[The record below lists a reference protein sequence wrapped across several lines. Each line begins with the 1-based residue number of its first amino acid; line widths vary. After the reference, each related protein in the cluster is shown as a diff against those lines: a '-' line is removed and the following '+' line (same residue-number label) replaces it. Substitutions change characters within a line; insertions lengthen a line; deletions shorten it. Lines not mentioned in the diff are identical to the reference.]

1 MDIRGL
7 RQKGP
12 GTNIK
17 MFNLLN
23 LMVLTLNVKRIQFLL
38 FLGTN
43 RVEVAKKAR
52 DIKFMHRMQNKNY
65 MKLGTKANRLQTHF
79 LDRNGM
85 CM

>member
-1 MDIRGL
+1 V
-7 RQKGP
+7 
-12 GTNIK
+12 
-17 MFNLLN
+17 LLSCAGS
-23 LMVLTLNVKRIQFLL
+23 QFYFVTKNLL